1 MTAVLQAR
9 IESGLSALHRHGAV
23 AGNSP
28 ARLFESVAFA
38 AYTGCFR
45 TLAIA
50 AMALI
55 PGIFLFRVMRQDK
68 LITTPA

>member
-9 IESGLSALHRHGAV
+9 IEGGLSALNQHGGI
-23 AGNSP
+23 AGTSP
-28 ARLFESVAFA
+28 MPGFETAAFA

-50 AMALI
+50 AMAII
-55 PGIFLFRVMRQDK
+55 PGIFLFRVMLPDK
-68 LITTPA
+68 PTTTIA